1 MLHVFLMLVSA
12 FLYSALVEWLVHKY
26 VLHGLGKNKKS
37 FWAFHW
43 HSHHKTCR
51 KNKNSDTNYK
61 FPAGTPVKK
70 EIISLILAA
79 IIHFPLWYVSKIFYL
94 TIIFCAIRYF
104 YMHRKSHLNV
114 EWGKKNMPWHHDHH
128 MGKNQDANWGVTTDF
143 IDLLMGTRVKPIGR
157 LKNEK

>member
-1 MLHVFLMLVSA
+1 MLHILFMLVSA

-26 VLHGLGKNKKS
+26 VLHGRGKNKKS

-51 KNKNSDTNYK
+51 KNKNSDINYK
-61 FPAGTPVKK
+61 FPGGPPVKK
-70 EIISLILAA
+70 EIISLILATA
-79 IIHFPLWYVSKIFYL
+79 VHFPLWYVSKLFYL
-94 TIIFCAIRYF
+94 AVVVLVIRYF